1 MKRKLPILIYYLVL
15 ILYLELVYKLFILH
29 NLFSINTLFV
39 ILFSMSFIFLLSLIS
54 SLFKKRVNYIL
65 TIILSSF
72 ILLIY
77 LSQYVYYK
85 FYHSIYSVFSVI
97 KGSKQVFG
105 GFSSAIVI
113 MVKNNLFV
121 ILLMLIPFILF
132 IIFGKKLF
140 NFDRVKKYNISYL
153 VLFISFILIKYMCIN
168 LDKNDIY
175 SLNTLYY
182 KTHAPM
188 LHINKTGLLSME
200 VMDLER
206 YLFGFKEEINYKI
219 NENNYSIV
227 NYNIV
232 DIDYNTLIEN
242 ETNQDIKNM
251 HNYFNSLEPTN
262 KNEYTGIFKG
272 KNLIYITA
280 EGFDS
285 ILIDENLTP
294 TLYKLV
300 NNGFVFNNYYQPL
313 YSISTSDGEYMYM
326 NSLLPKEGVWS
337 FYESSFIDMPYGLG
351 NVFNKL
357 GYDKVNAYHNHTYT
371 FYERDLSHA
380 NIGFNYFGCG
390 NGLEE
395 RINCNIWPESDKE
408 MFTSTISDYIDSDK
422 FMIYYMSVSGHL
434 DYSFTNN
441 SMSKKNKERVDNLPY
456 SKNVKAYLSAN
467 LELEYALEELI
478 KVLESKGKLDDT
490 VIVLSPDHF
499 PYGLT
504 TNELNEISS
513 IDRSDKF
520 DNYKSSLIIY
530 NNTLDKVSIDKYVSS
545 IDVLPTIYNLFGIK
559 YDSRLLIGRDALSTS
574 DGLVILSDRSWINEY
589 GKYNSITKEFIKF
602 KDVDKDYVDNIN
614 KYIYGKFSISSM
626 LLYEEDGVYL
636 DYYKRVFN
644 D

>member
-1 MKRKLPILIYYLVL
+1 MGEIMKKKLPILIYYLVL

-29 NLFSINTLFV
+29 NLFSVNTLFV
-39 ILFSMSFIFLLSLIS
+39 ILFSISFIFLLSLLS
-54 SLFKKRVNYIL
+54 SLFNKKTNYIL
-65 TIILSSF
+65 TIIISIF

-113 MVKNNLFV
+113 MVKNNILV

-153 VLFISFILIKYMCIN
+153 VLFISFILVKYVCIN
-168 LDKNDIY
+168 VDKSDAY

-200 VMDLER
+200 VIDLER
-206 YLFGFKEEINYKI
+206 YLFGFKEEISYKM
-219 NENNYSIV
+219 NSNNYSTL
-227 NYNIV
+227 NYNIT
-232 DIDYNTLIEN
+232 DIDYNALIKN

-251 HNYFNSLEPTN
+251 HSYFNSLEPTN

-294 TLYKLV
+294 TLYMLV

-357 GYDKVNAYHNHTYT
+357 GYDKINAYHNHTYT
-371 FYERDLSHA
+371 FYERNLSHT

-395 RINCNIWPESDKE
+395 KINCSIWPESDKE
-408 MFTSTISDYIDSDK
+408 MFTSTINDYIDSDK

-441 SMSKKNKERVDNLPY
+441 SMSKKNKDKVDNLPY
-456 SKNVKAYLSAN
+456 SKNVKAYLAAN

-478 KVLESKGKLDDT
+478 KALESKGKLDDT
-490 VIVLSPDHF
+490 V
-499 PYGLT
+499 Y
-504 TNELNEISS
+504 S
-513 IDRSDKF
+513 IITRSF
-520 DNYKSSLIIY
+520 SLWTY
-530 NNTLDKVSIDKYVSS
+530 
-545 IDVLPTIYNLFGIK
+545 F
-559 YDSRLLIGRDALSTS
+559 
-574 DGLVILSDRSWINEY
+574 
-589 GKYNSITKEFIKF
+589 
-602 KDVDKDYVDNIN
+602 
-614 KYIYGKFSISSM
+614 
-626 LLYEEDGVYL
+626 
-636 DYYKRVFN
+636 
-644 D
+644 